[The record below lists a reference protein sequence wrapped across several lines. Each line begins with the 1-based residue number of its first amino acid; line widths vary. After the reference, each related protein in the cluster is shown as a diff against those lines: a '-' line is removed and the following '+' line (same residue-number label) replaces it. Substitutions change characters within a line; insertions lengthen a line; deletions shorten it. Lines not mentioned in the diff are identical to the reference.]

1 MSSLTTY
8 LHSSTSTTPPSPTMS
23 YNPNYAYGA
32 SSAAAG
38 PSSSAANLQF
48 YSSSYGDPTGRVS
61 GHTTPAQGAYAA
73 YGGAHPGGHG
83 GGFAGAGGMGGV
95 GVDPARQLPAGLLAA
110 FGTGGYDD
118 EATLLEELGINFG
131 HIKMKTLA
139 VLNPMASMDQH
150 IMDDSDLAGPILFC
164 FLFGTFLLLSG
175 RVHFGYIYGCAL
187 LGSISLHLILNLM
200 APLGVNI
207 NYIRST
213 SVLGYCL
220 LPLVLTSFIGVAVPM
235 DGVLGFATTAVAISW
250 CTFSSSAMFVAV
262 LRVRDMRMLVA
273 YPLALFY
280 CVFGIMSIFSSRGG
294 GAGAAGAGA
303 VIGTVA
309 GRVGKVP
316 LEAGSVAAGI
326 ARGST

>member
-1 MSSLTTY
+1 MA
-8 LHSSTSTTPPSPTMS
+8 
-23 YNPNYAYGA
+23 YNPGYG
-32 SSAAAG
+32 
-38 PSSSAANLQF
+38 SSAANLQF
-48 YSSSYGDPTGRVS
+48 YSSSYADPSGTVS

-73 YGGAHPGGHG
+73 YGGGSNSGIGHG
-83 GGFAGAGGMGGV
+83 HGPFGGAGSGAGG
-95 GVDPARQLPAGLLAA
+95 DPARPLPTGLLAA

-118 EATLLEELGINFG
+118 EATLLEEVGINFG
-131 HIKMKTLA
+131 HIKSKTLA

-200 APLGVNI
+200 APIGVSI

-220 LPLVLTSFIGVAVPM
+220 LPLVLTSVIGVAVPM
-235 DGVLGFATTAVAISW
+235 DGVIGFATTAVAISW

-262 LRVRDMRMLVA
+262 LRVRDMRMLVV

-294 GAGAAGAGA
+294 GQVLGRVAGGKIALEGAAAAA
-303 VIGTVA
+303 V
-309 GRVGKVP
+309 
-316 LEAGSVAAGI
+316 
-326 ARGST
+326 ARGVRD

>member
-1 MSSLTTY
+1 
-8 LHSSTSTTPPSPTMS
+8 MS
-23 YNPNYAYGA
+23 YNSGYSYGNPGAGGPSGA
-32 SSAAAG
+32 SSAAQ
-38 PSSSAANLQF
+38 NLQF

-61 GHTTPAQGAYAA
+61 GHTTPAQGAYTS
-73 YGGAHPGGHG
+73 YGMSGMSQGFGAPP
-83 GGFAGAGGMGGV
+83 GV
-95 GVDPARQLPAGLLAA
+95 GVVDANRQLQPGLLAA
-110 FGTGGYDD
+110 FGTGGYD
-118 EATLLEELGINFG
+118 EEPPLLEELGINFG

-139 VLNPMASMDQH
+139 VLNPMAAMDQH

-164 FLFGTFLLLSG
+164 FMFGTFLLLSG

-200 APLGVNI
+200 ADPGISI

-220 LPLVLTSFIGVAVPM
+220 LPLVFVSFFGVAFPM
-235 DGVLGFATTAVAISW
+235 DGVVGFAVTSIAITW
-250 CTFSSSAMFVAV
+250 CTYSSSAMFVAV

-294 GAGAAGAGA
+294 GQVMDKVAKAAGAPA
-303 VIGTVA
+303 V
-309 GRVGKVP
+309 K
-316 LEAGSVAAGI
+316 S
-326 ARGST
+326 

>member
-1 MSSLTTY
+1 
-8 LHSSTSTTPPSPTMS
+8 MS
-23 YNPNYAYGA
+23 YNPNYAYG
-32 SSAAAG
+32 SSAAAAG
-38 PSSSAANLQF
+38 SSSAANLQF

-73 YGGAHPGGHG
+73 YGGQHAGSHT
-83 GGFAGAGGMGGV
+83 GGFAAVGVGGMG
-95 GVDPARQLPAGLLAA
+95 DPARQLPTGLLAA
-110 FGTGGYDD
+110 FGTGGYED
-118 EATLLEELGINFG
+118 EASLLEELGINFT

-200 APLGVNI
+200 APLGVSI
-207 NYIRST
+207 NYIRSA

-235 DGVLGFATTAVAISW
+235 DGVLGFAITAIAISW

-294 GAGAAGAGA
+294 GAAGAAAAAAHGF
-303 VIGTVA
+303 GTVA

-316 LEAGSVAAGI
+316 LEAGAAAAKI